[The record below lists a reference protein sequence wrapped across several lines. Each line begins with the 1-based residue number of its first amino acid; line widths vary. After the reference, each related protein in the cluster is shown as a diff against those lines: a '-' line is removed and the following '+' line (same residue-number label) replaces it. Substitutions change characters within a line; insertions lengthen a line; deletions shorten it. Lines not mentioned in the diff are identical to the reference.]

1 MFKKNK
7 NFDVD
12 KLFKELNERLEKNEG
27 ITKELV
33 SNDHYI
39 NALEKF
45 TDRYDYFTNGP
56 LFSYFKDFDADEIID
71 NLGFFFDGIE
81 NYTLKNFI
89 FPINIEVG
97 YYYKI
102 KNENAYYYIG
112 YINGYGGHH
121 FCRRL
126 KDGDDSFLDF
136 QYIKRNID
144 LVTDYSKIDLSSS
157 YEEPLKKLIKVKIN
171 I

>member
-12 KLFKELNERLEKNEG
+12 NFFKELKERWENNEKLA
-27 ITKELV
+27 KELV
-33 SNDHYI
+33 SSDHYI
-39 NALEKF
+39 KALENF
-45 TDRYDYFTNGP
+45 TNQYDYFTNGP
-56 LFSYFKDFDADEIID
+56 LFSYFKDYNADEIID

-81 NYTLKNFI
+81 NYTKENFI
-89 FPINIEVG
+89 FPVDMG
-97 YYYKI
+97 LGHYYKI

-112 YINGYGGHH
+112 YVNGYGGYH

-126 KDGDDSFLDF
+126 KEGDDSFLDF

-157 YEEPLKKLIKVKIN
+157 CEVPLKKLIKVKKDI
-171 I
+171 